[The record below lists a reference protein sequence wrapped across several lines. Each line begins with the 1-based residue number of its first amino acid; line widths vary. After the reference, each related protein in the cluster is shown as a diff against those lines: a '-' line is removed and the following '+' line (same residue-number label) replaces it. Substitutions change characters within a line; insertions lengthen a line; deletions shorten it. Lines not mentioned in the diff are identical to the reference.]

1 MTRVISRA
9 KTFESF
15 GYTPHREQALFHNSL
30 ARFRVPVCGRRFG
43 KSKMAGSDAVPRLF
57 IPRRMEWIIGPTY
70 DLGEKEFRVIWD
82 AMILKLGM
90 GKDKRVKRAYNKKQ
104 GNMFLEF
111 PWKTRLEVRSADH
124 PENLVG
130 EALDHAIMSEAA
142 KHKLETW
149 QRFIRPALT
158 DRRGRADFPT
168 TPEGFN
174 FLYELWQYGQNIDN
188 KYWESWQFPS
198 WANSVVFPEGRQD
211 PEILEVEE
219 TSLPEWFAQE
229 YGADFASFVGKIF
242 SNWEER
248 INVRKV
254 EFLPW
259 LPNYMA
265 FDFGYTNPLAAIEFQ
280 ITPMGEVRIWRE
292 HYKSYTTIPEHIA
305 IMNARPQP
313 DGYRLDLAFGDPA
326 DPEAAAMV
334 SQHLVQ
340 CVCMPEVKSDYTW
353 LDGVSLMNQLMKA
366 VPPGA
371 GDNVV
376 VIDEWGTPADD
387 IPFYVVDHSCKV
399 TINEHN
405 NYRSKE
411 PIKGQNVP
419 EFGHKVK
426 DHGLDAMRYAL
437 LYIFKL
443 GMTSSLS
450 SVYSAAGE
458 NKLWTPPASN
468 AAMIAM
474 QHVPAGTVTLD
485 TDFGSGTY
493 EEGLGGFGNLTG
505 TEF

>member
-1 MTRVISRA
+1 MTRIISRSEVFN
-9 KTFESF
+9 KI
-15 GYTPHREQALFHNSL
+15 GYVPHREQALFHNSK

-57 IPRRMEWIIGPTY
+57 IPDRMEWVIGPTY

-90 GKDKRVKRAYNKKQ
+90 GKDKRVKKAYNKKQ
-104 GNMFLEF
+104 GNMFIEF

-142 KHKLETW
+142 KHKQETW

-158 DRRGRADFPT
+158 DKRGHADFPT

-174 FLYELWQYGQNIDN
+174 WLHEVWQWGQDPSHAL
-188 KYWESWQFPS
+188 WESWQFPS
-198 WANSVVFPEGRQD
+198 WANSFVYPGGRQD
-211 PEILEVEE
+211 EEILEVEQ

-242 SNWEER
+242 SAWEER
-248 INVRKV
+248 VNVRKV
-254 EFLPW
+254 EFQPH
-259 LPNYMA
+259 LPNYIA
-265 FDFGYTNPLAAIEFQ
+265 FDFGFTNPLAAIEFQ
-280 ITPMGEVRIWRE
+280 ITPMDEVRIWRE
-292 HYKSYTTIPEHIA
+292 HYKSYTTIRDHID
-305 IMNARPQP
+305 ILKNRDQP

-326 DPEAAAMV
+326 DPEAANLI
-334 SQHLVQ
+334 SQDLVQ
-340 CVCMPEVKSDYTW
+340 CVCLPEVKSDYTW
-353 LDGVSLMNQLMKA
+353 MDGINLMNNFMKP
-366 VPPGA
+366 VPPGV
-371 GDNVV
+371 GDNVI
-376 VIDEWGTPADD
+376 VIDEFGTPAED
-387 IPFYVVDHSCKV
+387 IPHFIVDHSC
-399 TINEHN
+399 TISINEYN

-426 DHGLDAMRYAL
+426 DHGIDAMRYAL
-437 LYIFKL
+437 VYIYKM

-450 SVYSAAGE
+450 EVYSGRE
-458 NKLWTPPASN
+458 NPEWLAPNNENIDVGSALASG
-468 AAMIAM
+468 A
-474 QHVPAGTVTLD
+474 VTLD
-485 TDFGSGTY
+485 DYFGTGNDWGG
-493 EEGLGGFGNLTG
+493 EQGGFGNLTG